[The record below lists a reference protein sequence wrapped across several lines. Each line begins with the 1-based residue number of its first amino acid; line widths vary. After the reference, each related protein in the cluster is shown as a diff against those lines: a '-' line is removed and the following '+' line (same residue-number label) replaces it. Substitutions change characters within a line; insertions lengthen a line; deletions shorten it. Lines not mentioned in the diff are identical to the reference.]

1 MIDTSTAEGRGE
13 RLVQF
18 VRQYLEHRNW
28 SAIIRLIG
36 GSPRYDLQDYRDSDN
51 GEPPEGAK
59 W

>member
-1 MIDTSTAEGRGE
+1 MIDTSTKEGMTQRIIQLVREYTE
-13 RLVQF
+13 R
-18 VRQYLEHRNW
+18 RNW

-36 GSPRYDLQDYRDSDN
+36 GSRYDLQDYRDSDS